1 MVFEET
7 TEAYMYDCIYRFQF
21 LINKNEI
28 EICEIEMHLKNFLF
42 ALKRFFFLIFFYS
55 ETG

>member
-1 MVFEET
+1 MESGLVFEET
-7 TEAYMYDCIYRFQF
+7 MEAYMYECIYRFQF

-42 ALKRFFFLIFFYS
+42 ALKREWSTVVL
-55 ETG
+55 

>member
-7 TEAYMYDCIYRFQF
+7 MEAYMYECIYRFQF

-42 ALKRFFFLIFFYS
+42 VLKREWSTVVL
-55 ETG
+55 